1 MLIVVNRNYSIK
13 PIKESKVKANKNTTQ
28 CFTILK
34 IEFMRKYV
42 MLALVAIFTMSFA
55 VNAQD
60 QRPPRGERGFGM
72 QMSAKERA
80 ARLAT
85 QLELPDA
92 EKAKVEA
99 LFEKQD
105 KKREEFK
112 AEAKKLNEERGK
124 LMEERKAEDEE
135 LQAIIGNE
143 KFEKLQSIR
152 TERQARMR
160 ERMGN
165 R

>member
-1 MLIVVNRNYSIK
+1 LLIVVNRIYSIK
-13 PIKESKVKANKNTTQ
+13 PIKESKVKANKIQQQ

-42 MLALVAIFTMSFA
+42 MLALAAIFTMSFA

-85 QLELPDA
+85 QLELTDA

-135 LQAIIGNE
+135 LQAIIGKE

>member
-1 MLIVVNRNYSIK
+1 MIK
-13 PIKESKVKANKNTTQ
+13 PIKESKVKANKIQQQ

-85 QLELPDA
+85 QLELTDA

-135 LQAIIGNE
+135 LQAIIGKE

>member
-1 MLIVVNRNYSIK
+1 
-13 PIKESKVKANKNTTQ
+13 
-28 CFTILK
+28 
-34 IEFMRKYV
+34 MRKYV

-72 QMSAKERA
+72 QRSAKERA

-85 QLELPDA
+85 QLELTDA

-135 LQAIIGNE
+135 LQAIIGKE

>member
-1 MLIVVNRNYSIK
+1 LLIVVNRNYSIK

-85 QLELPDA
+85 QLELTDA

>member
-1 MLIVVNRNYSIK
+1 
-13 PIKESKVKANKNTTQ
+13 
-28 CFTILK
+28 
-34 IEFMRKYV
+34 MRKYV
-42 MLALVAIFTMSFA
+42 MLALAAIFTMSFT

-72 QMSAKERA
+72 QLSAKERA
-80 ARLAT
+80 AHLAT
-85 QLELPDA
+85 QLELTDA

-135 LQAIIGNE
+135 LQAIIGKE

-152 TERQARMR
+152 TERQAKMK
-160 ERMGN
+160 ERMEKRKGFRNGN
-165 R
+165 EPVAK

>member
-1 MLIVVNRNYSIK
+1 LLIVVNRNYSIK

-85 QLELPDA
+85 QLELTDA

-135 LQAIIGNE
+135 LQAIIGKE

>member
-1 MLIVVNRNYSIK
+1 
-13 PIKESKVKANKNTTQ
+13 
-28 CFTILK
+28 
-34 IEFMRKYV
+34 MRKYV

-85 QLELPDA
+85 QLELTDA

-135 LQAIIGNE
+135 LQAIIGKENSYLLE
-143 KFEKLQSIR
+143 LEVDENDMVKVVLGQKIVVTLDSYKNQVF
-152 TERQARMR
+152 TVA
-160 ERMGN
+160 
-165 R
+165 

>member
-1 MLIVVNRNYSIK
+1 MTYDEYEKIK
-13 PIKESKVKANKNTTQ
+13 NLQDLLEKGALTQ
-28 CFTILK
+28 E
-34 IEFMRKYV
+34 EF
-42 MLALVAIFTMSFA
+42 
-55 VNAQD
+55 
-60 QRPPRGERGFGM
+60 
-72 QMSAKERA
+72 
-80 ARLAT
+80 
-85 QLELPDA
+85 DA

-124 LMEERKAEDEE
+124 LMEERKVEDEE
-135 LQAIIGNE
+135 LQAIIGKE